1 MDTTNETNG
10 NDKKDEKYE
19 ELNRT
24 LNHIICKNLK
34 ALLKARDISQK
45 KFCQELAKKKTS
57 ITRSYLSRLLKNP
70 FPTSISAVF
79 LLSCCDFFGVSL
91 QNLASPDFNANE
103 YTFNDTPEHHD
114 YLDIAALMK
123 ESQKLH
129 KESQTSILSKP
140 EIKTNTNFLL
150 PFNNSNLITDPDHTL
165 FSGYIQDYYCY
176 YYPTHSSENR
186 NSENILK
193 GILRLEKDNNYCKA
207 TLKINTNTVDDNGNT
222 NYKKYIGYAAIS
234 PTVSSLNCI
243 MYSDSLCEFCFLM
256 FRYFKLNFGKQ
267 DCRIAEVLSSSSADE
282 SRRPTV
288 LRMLLSKEEIKDVDL
303 KTISP
308 SFLLNY
314 STIAINEE
322 SLNKVA
328 KLSEDY
334 NKIINK
340 LVNSTQ
346 SQPIYFCKEDS
357 IFTIA
362 QHYLEKKEDI
372 LEFLMQLRSLSYSYR
387 YNKVGGKADEAVR
400 KILLSKGYYKKNS
413 APKKDHPVES

>member
-24 LNHIICKNLK
+24 LNHIICENLK

-70 FPTSISAVF
+70 FPTNISAVF

-123 ESQKLH
+123 ETQKLH

-140 EIKTNTNFLL
+140 EIKTHTNFLL

-234 PTVSSLNCI
+234 PTVNSLNCI

-288 LRMLLSKEEIKDVDL
+288 LRMLLSKEEITDVDL
-303 KTISP
+303 KIISP

-322 SLNKVA
+322 SLDKVA

-334 NKIINK
+334 NKIINE

-387 YNKVGGKADEAVR
+387 YNKVSGKADEAVR

-413 APKKDHPVES
+413 APKKDYPVES

>member
-24 LNHIICKNLK
+24 LNHIICENLK

-70 FPTSISAVF
+70 FPTNISAVF

-123 ESQKLH
+123 ETQKLH

-140 EIKTNTNFLL
+140 EIKTHTNFLL

-186 NSENILK
+186 NSGNILK

-234 PTVSSLNCI
+234 PTVNSLNCI

-288 LRMLLSKEEIKDVDL
+288 LRMLLSKEEITDVDL
-303 KTISP
+303 KIISP

-322 SLNKVA
+322 SLDKVA

-334 NKIINK
+334 NKIINE

-387 YNKVGGKADEAVR
+387 YNKVSGKADEAVR

-413 APKKDHPVES
+413 APKKDYPVES

>member
-1 MDTTNETNG
+1 MGTTNETNG

-24 LNHIICKNLK
+24 LNHIICENLK

-70 FPTSISAVF
+70 FPTNISAVF

-123 ESQKLH
+123 ETQKLH

-140 EIKTNTNFLL
+140 EIKTHTNFLL

-234 PTVSSLNCI
+234 PTVNSLNCI

-288 LRMLLSKEEIKDVDL
+288 LRMLLSKEEITDVDL
-303 KTISP
+303 KIISP

-322 SLNKVA
+322 SLDKVA

-334 NKIINK
+334 NKIINE

-387 YNKVGGKADEAVR
+387 YNKVSGKADEAVR

>member
-1 MDTTNETNG
+1 MNTTNEK
-10 NDKKDEKYE
+10 DVKDEKYE

-24 LNHIICKNLK
+24 LNHIICQNLK
-34 ALLKARDISQK
+34 ALLEARGLSQK
-45 KFCQELAKKKTS
+45 KFCQELAKEKTS
-57 ITRSYLSRLLKNP
+57 ITRSYLNRLLKNP
-70 FPTSISAVF
+70 FPPNISAVF

-91 QNLASPDFNANE
+91 HNLASSDFNAHE
-103 YTFNDTPEHHD
+103 YIFNDTSEHHD
-114 YLDIAALMK
+114 YLNIAALMK
-123 ESQKLH
+123 ESQKLR
-129 KESQTSILSKP
+129 KGTQSIPLNPES
-140 EIKTNTNFLL
+140 KTYTNFLL
-150 PFNNSNLITDPDHTL
+150 PFDSSNLITDPDHTL
-165 FSGYIQDYYCY
+165 FSGYMQDYYCY

-234 PTVSSLNCI
+234 PTVNSLNCI

-322 SLNKVA
+322 SLNKIA

-334 NKIINK
+334 NKIINE
-340 LVNSTQ
+340 LINSTP

-357 IFTIA
+357 IFTIT
-362 QHYLEKKEDI
+362 QHHLEKKEDI
-372 LEFLMQLRSLSYSYR
+372 LEFLMQLRALSYSYR
-387 YNKVGGKADEAVR
+387 YNKVGGKADETVR
-400 KILLSKGYYKKNS
+400 KILLAKGYYKKKS
-413 APKKDHPVES
+413 PSKKDQPAES

>member
-24 LNHIICKNLK
+24 LNHIICENLK

-70 FPTSISAVF
+70 FPTNISAVF

-123 ESQKLH
+123 ETQKLH
-129 KESQTSILSKP
+129 KKSQTSILSKP
-140 EIKTNTNFLL
+140 EIKTHTNFLL

-234 PTVSSLNCI
+234 PTVNSLNCI

-288 LRMLLSKEEIKDVDL
+288 LRMLLSKEEITDVDL
-303 KTISP
+303 KIISP

-322 SLNKVA
+322 SLDKVA

-334 NKIINK
+334 NKIINE

-387 YNKVGGKADEAVR
+387 YNKVSGKADEAVR

>member
-1 MDTTNETNG
+1 M
-10 NDKKDEKYE
+10 
-19 ELNRT
+19 
-24 LNHIICKNLK
+24 
-34 ALLKARDISQK
+34 
-45 KFCQELAKKKTS
+45 
-57 ITRSYLSRLLKNP
+57 
-70 FPTSISAVF
+70 
-79 LLSCCDFFGVSL
+79 LSCCDFFGVSL

-123 ESQKLH
+123 ETQKLH

-140 EIKTNTNFLL
+140 EIKTHTNFLL

-234 PTVSSLNCI
+234 PTVNSLNCI

-288 LRMLLSKEEIKDVDL
+288 LRMLLSKEEITDVDL
-303 KTISP
+303 KIISP

-322 SLNKVA
+322 SLDKVA

-334 NKIINK
+334 NKIINE

-346 SQPIYFCKEDS
+346 SQPIYFCKEDN

-387 YNKVGGKADEAVR
+387 YNKVSGKADEAVR

-413 APKKDHPVES
+413 APKKGHPVES